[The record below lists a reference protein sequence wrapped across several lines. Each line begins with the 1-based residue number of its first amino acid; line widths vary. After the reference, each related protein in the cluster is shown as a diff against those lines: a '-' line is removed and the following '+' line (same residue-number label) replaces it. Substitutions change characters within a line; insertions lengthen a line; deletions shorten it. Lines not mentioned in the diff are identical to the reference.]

1 MNEASNV
8 TVRRE
13 IGNYVSEIKPQ
24 LRELRYSFYVIRRN
38 TVTLAGLLFII
49 FLVIVAVFA
58 PWLAPYPEDAKGAVH
73 PADAFHAPDQ
83 SHLFG
88 TDEAGRDILSRVIFG
103 APISLQIGVLVIV
116 LTLAI
121 GVPLGVIAG
130 YSGRA
135 VDELIMRVTDM
146 FLSFPPLLLA
156 LVISAVLGPSLTN
169 SMIAIAIA
177 WWPWYTRLARGQVIS
192 LKERPFVEAA
202 RATGVSGFKIMF
214 RHILPNSL
222 TPIVVQ
228 ASLDFGSVI
237 LTAAS
242 LSFLGLGAQPPTPEW
257 GLMISIGR
265 YYFLDHWYLAT
276 FPGLAILATVLAF
289 NLMSDGLREALT
301 PRLRRI

>member
-1 MNEASNV
+1 MRAKLEIDQSASPL
-8 TVRRE
+8 E
-13 IGNYVSEIKPQ
+13 PQ
-24 LRELRYSFYVIRRN
+24 LRELRYVFHMIRRN
-38 TVTLAGLLFII
+38 SVTFAAMLFVF
-49 FLVIVAVFA
+49 FLVIIAVFA
-58 PWLAPYPEDAKGAVH
+58 AWVAPYPGDARGAVH
-73 PADAFHAPDQ
+73 PADAFHPPELT
-83 SHLFG
+83 HPFG

-121 GVPLGVIAG
+121 GVPLGVWAG
-130 YSGRA
+130 YAGGLL
-135 VDELIMRVTDM
+135 DELIMRVTDM

-156 LVISAVLGPSLTN
+156 LVISAVLGPSLIN
-169 SMIAIAIA
+169 SMIAIALA
-177 WWPWYTRLARGQVIS
+177 WWPWYTRLTRGQVIS

-202 RATGVSGFKIMF
+202 RATGVSGLKIMF

-222 TPIVVQ
+222 TPIAVQ

-257 GLMISIGR
+257 GLMISTGR
-265 YYFLDHWYLAT
+265 YYFLDNWYLAT

>member
-1 MNEASNV
+1 LRARLKIDQS
-8 TVRRE
+8 
-13 IGNYVSEIKPQ
+13 VSPLEPQ
-24 LRELRYSFYVIRRN
+24 LRELRYVFHVIRRN
-38 TVTLAGLLFII
+38 SVTFAAMLFVL
-49 FLVIVAVFA
+49 FLVIVAIFA

-73 PADAFHAPDQ
+73 PAEAFHPPDLT
-83 SHLFG
+83 HLFG
-88 TDEAGRDILSRVIFG
+88 TDEAGRDILSRVVFG
-103 APISLQIGVLVIV
+103 APISLQIGVLVIA
-116 LTLAI
+116 LTLTI
-121 GVPLGVIAG
+121 GVPLGVWAG
-130 YSGRA
+130 YAGGLL
-135 VDELIMRVTDM
+135 DELIMRVTDM

-177 WWPWYTRLARGQVIS
+177 WWPWYTRLTRGQVIS
-192 LKERPFVEAA
+192 LKERPFIEAS
-202 RATGVSGFKIMF
+202 RATGVSGLKIMF

-257 GLMISIGR
+257 GLMISTGR
-265 YYFLDHWYLAT
+265 YYFLDNWYLAT

>member
-1 MNEASNV
+1 MTARMAQWFGE
-8 TVRRE
+8 RRPAV
-13 IGNYVSEIKPQ
+13 GPR
-24 LRELRYSFYVIRRN
+24 LRELTYSLVVIRRN
-38 TVTLAGLLFII
+38 ALTFASFIFAVGLVF
-49 FLVIVAVFA
+49 VAIFA
-58 PWLAPYPEDAKGAVH
+58 PYMAPYPQDAMGAVN
-73 PADAFHAPDQ
+73 PARAFMPPSA

-88 TDEAGRDILSRVIFG
+88 TDEAGRDIFSRVLFG
-103 APISLQIGVLVIV
+103 TRISLEIGILVIC
-116 LTLAI
+116 LTLLI
-121 GVPLGVIAG
+121 GLPLGIIAG
-130 YSGRA
+130 YIGGMP
-135 VDELIMRVTDM
+135 DEFVMRVTDM

-156 LVISAVLGPSLTN
+156 LVISAVMGPSLSN

-202 RATGVSGFKIMF
+202 RAIGVSRWKIMF

-265 YYFLDHWYLAT
+265 YYFLDHWHLAT
-276 FPGLAILATVLAF
+276 FPGLAIFSTVLAL
-289 NLMSDGLREALT
+289 NLLSDGLREALS
-301 PRLRRI
+301 PRLRRF

>member
-1 MNEASNV
+1 MRDWILGAKLEMDES
-8 TVRRE
+8 
-13 IGNYVSEIKPQ
+13 VSVIEPHLK
-24 LRELRYSFYVIRRN
+24 ELRYVFHVIRRN
-38 TVTLAGLLFII
+38 SVSFAGMLFVM
-49 FLVIVAVFA
+49 FLVIIAVFG
-58 PWLAPYPEDAKGAVH
+58 PWLAPFPEDATGAVH
-73 PADAFHAPDQ
+73 PADAFRMPDLT
-83 SHLFG
+83 HPFG

-103 APISLQIGVLVIV
+103 APISLRIGVLVIV
-116 LTLAI
+116 LTLVI
-121 GVPLGVIAG
+121 GVPLGVWAG
-130 YSGRA
+130 YAGGIL
-135 VDELIMRVTDM
+135 DELIMRVTDM

-177 WWPWYTRLARGQVIS
+177 WWPWYTRLTRGQVIS

-202 RATGVSGFKIMF
+202 RATGVTGLKIMF

-257 GLMISIGR
+257 GLMISTGR

-276 FPGLAILATVLAF
+276 FPGLSILATVLAF

>member
-1 MNEASNV
+1 MDKY
-8 TVRRE
+8 T
-13 IGNYVSEIKPQ
+13 SEIRPQ
-24 LRELRYSFYVIRRN
+24 LRELRYSLYVIRRN
-38 TVTLAGLLFII
+38 SVSLAGLLFVI
-49 FLVIVAVFA
+49 FLIVVAVFA
-58 PWLAPYPEDAKGAVH
+58 PWLAPYPSDAKGAVH
-73 PADAFHAPDQ
+73 PDQAFHPPDQ
-83 SHLFG
+83 THLFG

-103 APISLQIGVLVIV
+103 APISLQIGILVIV
-116 LTLAI
+116 LTLTI
-121 GVPLGVIAG
+121 GLPLGVVAG
-130 YSGRA
+130 YTSGA
-135 VDELIMRVTDM
+135 VDEFIMRITDM

-177 WWPWYTRLARGQVIS
+177 WWPWYTRLVRGQVIS

-202 RATGVSGFKIMF
+202 RATGVSGPKIMF

-222 TPIVVQ
+222 TPIIVQ
-228 ASLDFGSVI
+228 ASMDFGSVI

-301 PRLRRI
+301 PRLRRV

>member
-1 MNEASNV
+1 MTSRMARFLGQSKLV
-8 TVRRE
+8 
-13 IGNYVSEIKPQ
+13 IAPQ
-24 LRELRYSFYVIRRN
+24 LRELKYSFIVIRRN
-38 TVTLAGLLFII
+38 TLTFGSFLFVIGLL
-49 FLVIVAVFA
+49 VVAIFA
-58 PWLAPYPEDAKGAVH
+58 PYLAPYPQDAMGAVN
-73 PADAFHAPDQ
+73 PARAFIPPST

-88 TDEAGRDILSRVIFG
+88 TDEAGRDIFSRVLFG
-103 APISLQIGVLVIV
+103 TRISLEIGILVIC
-116 LTLAI
+116 LTLLI
-121 GVPLGVIAG
+121 GLPLGVIAG
-130 YSGRA
+130 YIGGIP
-135 VDELIMRVTDM
+135 DEFIMRVTDM

-156 LVISAVLGPSLTN
+156 LAISAVLGPSLSN
-169 SMIAIAIA
+169 SMIAIAVA

-202 RATGVSGFKIMF
+202 RAIGVNRWKIMF

-265 YYFLDHWYLAT
+265 YYFLDHWHLAT
-276 FPGLAILATVLAF
+276 FPGLAIFSTVLAL
-289 NLMSDGLREALT
+289 NLLSDGLREALS
-301 PRLRRI
+301 PRLRRL

>member
-1 MNEASNV
+1 L
-8 TVRRE
+8 T
-13 IGNYVSEIKPQ
+13 
-24 LRELRYSFYVIRRN
+24 
-38 TVTLAGLLFII
+38 
-49 FLVIVAVFA
+49 
-58 PWLAPYPEDAKGAVH
+58 H
-73 PADAFHAPDQ
+73 P
-83 SHLFG
+83 FG

-121 GVPLGVIAG
+121 GVPLGVWAG
-130 YSGRA
+130 YAGGLL
-135 VDELIMRVTDM
+135 DELIMRVTDM

-177 WWPWYTRLARGQVIS
+177 WWPWYTRLTRGQVIS

-202 RATGVSGFKIMF
+202 RATGVTGLKIMF

-257 GLMISIGR
+257 GLMISTGR

-276 FPGLAILATVLAF
+276 FPGLSILATVLAF

>member
-1 MNEASNV
+1 MRARLKIDQS
-8 TVRRE
+8 
-13 IGNYVSEIKPQ
+13 VSPLEPQ
-24 LRELRYSFYVIRRN
+24 LRELRYVFHVIRRN
-38 TVTLAGLLFII
+38 SVTFAAMLFVL
-49 FLVIVAVFA
+49 FLVIVAIFA

-73 PADAFHAPDQ
+73 PAEAFHPPDLT
-83 SHLFG
+83 HLFG
-88 TDEAGRDILSRVIFG
+88 TDEAGRDILSRVVFG
-103 APISLQIGVLVIV
+103 APISLQIGVLVIA
-116 LTLAI
+116 LTLTI
-121 GVPLGVIAG
+121 GVPLGVWAG
-130 YSGRA
+130 YAGGLL
-135 VDELIMRVTDM
+135 DELIMRVTDM

-177 WWPWYTRLARGQVIS
+177 WWPWYTRLTRGQVIS
-192 LKERPFVEAA
+192 LKERPFIEAS
-202 RATGVSGFKIMF
+202 RATGVSGLKIMF

-257 GLMISIGR
+257 GLMISTGR
-265 YYFLDHWYLAT
+265 YYFLDNWYLAT

>member
-1 MNEASNV
+1 V
-8 TVRRE
+8 KRV
-13 IGNYVSEIKPQ
+13 
-24 LRELRYSFYVIRRN
+24 
-38 TVTLAGLLFII
+38 
-49 FLVIVAVFA
+49 
-58 PWLAPYPEDAKGAVH
+58 
-73 PADAFHAPDQ
+73 
-83 SHLFG
+83 
-88 TDEAGRDILSRVIFG
+88 LSRVIAGTRGVFLLCG
-103 APISLQIGVLVIV
+103 LGTLMAVSIGTATGL
-116 LTLAI
+116 LS
-121 GVPLGVIAG
+121 G
-130 YSGRA
+130 YVGGF
-135 VDELIMRVTDM
+135 VDEVIMRITDM

-177 WWPWYTRLARGQVIS
+177 WWPWYTRLARGQVVS

-202 RATGVSGFKIMF
+202 RATGVKNFWIMF
-214 RHILPNSL
+214 QHILPNSL

-257 GLMISIGR
+257 GLMLSIGR

-289 NLMSDGLREALT
+289 NLMSDGLREALS
-301 PRLRRI
+301 PKLRRV